1 MKRRFLIPEIVQS
14 SQMDCGPAALCAIL
28 QGFSIDAAFGRMRE
42 ACQTSVD
49 GTSIDTLEEVALAL
63 GMPAE
68 QMMLPDDHLLL
79 PETGLLPAIAVTA
92 LTGGGTH
99 FIVIWRR
106 HGRWFQVMDPAHGR
120 KWLTANQLHQQLYQ
134 HRHLLSQADWFGWAA
149 GSKTFVFPLIQRL
162 VSLGFNKDAAQ
173 IKVVETIQAG
183 SWRPL
188 ATLDAAT
195 RCVRAMKRNRA
206 VRGKQQTRALV
217 ESLWQNDL
225 AAAEAAGL
233 IPSAYWSVETNADD
247 DNLIMRGA
255 VFIAFDGSPDAER
268 VPLGEDLNADLRGV
282 LTEKNP
288 KPFGRLVATVLQDG
302 RFPLAALV
310 TLAAVRAAGTL
321 FEALLWR
328 GLMEIGNSLPLPE
341 QRLAGGALL
350 LLFALTLLLLQVPIS
365 AGLLQVGRRLE
376 TRLRAAFLTKIPR
389 LGDRYFRSRLTGDM
403 AERNHVLHQLRNLPQ
418 VAGRLLSSL
427 FALLFTTLGAIW
439 LAPHSAPWIVA
450 AAATAIGLPLLIYP
464 MLAERDMRVRAHE
477 GGLSRF
483 YLDAL
488 KGAVPIRAHAAQGAI
503 SHEHE
508 RQLTAWLQA
517 SLQLLNASTLTRVQ
531 GLVGALLTFW
541 IVARQPGLGSDGT
554 LLLLIYWLLQIPT
567 LGEQIASGI
576 SALPAYRST
585 TLRLMEPL
593 AAPDE
598 HPETTE
604 EKPANEPPN
613 ARGAAVRFDQVT
625 VRLGQNT
632 VLQALSASLAAGEQ
646 IAVVGPS
653 GAGKSSLLGL
663 LLGRLTPSAGTITI
677 DDRVLDPS
685 LLPQLRRETGWV
697 EPGVAIWNDSLLN
710 NLFYGNQTN
719 AADSLEDVL
728 DAASLLPVLEKRATG
743 LQAQLGDGGARLSG
757 GEGQRVRLG
766 RALLRRE
773 ARLIL
778 LDEAFRGLDGAT
790 RLQKLAMVRA
800 WWPQATLIFVSH
812 DVSATLT
819 FPRVWVIEGGCLVQD
834 GDPRK
839 LRDEPGRYRDLL
851 QAEAQ
856 ISQTLWRAPQQR
868 RYTLAAGR
876 LEESS

>member
-1 MKRRFLIPEIVQS
+1 MKRRFFIPEIVQS
-14 SQMDCGPAALCAIL
+14 SQMDCGPAALCAVL
-28 QGFSIDAAFGRMRE
+28 QGFSIEAAFGRMRE

-49 GTSIDTLEEVALAL
+49 GTSIDTLEEVAVAL

-92 LTGGGTH
+92 LPGGGTH

-120 KWLTANQLHQQLYQ
+120 KWLSANQLHQQLYQ
-134 HRHLLSQADWFGWAA
+134 HRHSLSQTDWFGWAA
-149 GSKTFVFPLIQRL
+149 ASKTFVFPLIQRL
-162 VSLGFNKDAAQ
+162 VSLGFSEDAAQ

-183 SWRPL
+183 EWRPL

-206 VRGKQQTRALV
+206 VRGKKETRSLV
-217 ESLWQNDL
+217 DSLWHNDL
-225 AAAEAAGL
+225 AAAQAAKL
-233 IPSAYWSVETNADD
+233 IPSAYWSVERESD
-247 DNLIMRGA
+247 DNLTMRGS
-255 VFIAFDGSPDAER
+255 VFIAFDGSPDAVR
-268 VPLGEDLNADLRGV
+268 VPPAEDLNRDLRGV
-282 LTEKNP
+282 LSEKNP
-288 KPFGRLVATVLQDG
+288 KPFGRLAAAVLQDG

-310 TLAAVRAAGTL
+310 VLAGLRAAGTL

-341 QRLAGGALL
+341 QRLGGGVLL

-403 AERNHVLHQLRNLPQ
+403 AERNHVLHQIRNLPQ
-418 VAGRLLSSL
+418 VVGRLLSSL

-439 LAPHSAPWIVA
+439 LAPHSALWIVA
-450 AAATAIGLPLLIYP
+450 AATTAVCLPLMIYP

-488 KGAVPIRAHAAQGAI
+488 KGAVPIRAHAARGAV

-508 RQLTAWLQA
+508 RQLTSWLQA

-541 IVARQPGLGSDGT
+541 IVVRQPGLGSDGT

-567 LGEQIASGI
+567 LGEQIAGGI

-585 TLRLMEPL
+585 TLRLLEPL

-598 HPETTE
+598 HPQTTE
-604 EKPANEPPN
+604 CEN
-613 ARGAAVRFDQVT
+613 ADTPKKTGGTAIRFEQVA

-632 VLQALSASLAAGEQ
+632 VLHPFSANLAPGEH

-663 LLGRLTPSAGTITI
+663 LLGRLTPSTGTIDI
-677 DDRVLDPS
+677 DGRTLDPS
-685 LLPQLRRETGWV
+685 LLPKVRRETAWI

-728 DAASLLPVLEKRATG
+728 AAASLLPVLEKRSHG
-743 LQAQLGDGGARLSG
+743 LQSQLGDGGARLSG

-778 LDEAFRGLDGAT
+778 LDEAFRGLDGET

-800 WWPQATLIFVSH
+800 WWPRATLLFVSH

-819 FPRVWVIEGGCLVQD
+819 FPRVWVIEDGQLVQD
-834 GDPRK
+834 GDPQQ
-839 LRDEPGRYRDLL
+839 LRNNAGRYRDLL
-851 QAEAQ
+851 ESEAE
-856 ISQTLWRAPQQR
+856 ISQTLWHAPQQR
-868 RYTLAAGR
+868 RYRLAEGR
-876 LEESS
+876 LEEQP